1 MEKFIKKD
9 SNYKIPPIGPL
20 IFADLERDQAILF
33 LFFTIDRI
41 QELELSDK
49 PLSYM
54 EYEDLS
60 MFLYYCNNTIIK
72 EKDTRVHYF
81 YDNIIH
87 KACKKIDKL
96 YENRQIYADVPAESL
111 TIVVDNKLHLEIN
124 SKRSMAR
131 LCIRD
136 ILDYLNN
143 NNVSSSVEN
152 NISEKILNQIK
163 EYVTKV
169 LELEIFDKELI
180 TFFPDKVMDIF
191 FNIKINYI
199 SD

>member
-1 MEKFIKKD
+1 
-9 SNYKIPPIGPL
+9 
-20 IFADLERDQAILF
+20 
-33 LFFTIDRI
+33 
-41 QELELSDK
+41 
-49 PLSYM
+49 M